1 MPKNKIMPKT
11 VSSRDI
17 QTSYKAIFEEAMSF
31 HEPIVVMKNNQPQV
45 AIVSIDYL
53 DAINSKIALY
63 EEQEALDTLKS
74 YENDIKNGTLVH
86 LNSLEDLI
94 DDED

>member
-1 MPKNKIMPKT
+1 MSKNKIMPKT

-53 DAINSKIALY
+53 D
-63 EEQEALDTLKS
+63 DLK
-74 YENDIKNGTLVH
+74 NNTLVH
-86 LNSLEDLI
+86 LNSLEDLL
-94 DDED
+94 DNEN